1 MLPHDQK
8 KVGCSMTLIEV
19 RGKGGELIGRCDARC
34 YNAKEPHCECI
45 CGGRNHGAGLQ
56 KAIEQTRE
64 QAERWIEAYA
74 ERLGLAE
81 YTGMVSRQLDQMT
94 IFELMAEL
102 EREAECMKAVDTI
115 HRYKPPGSGIEARCR
130 VQVHRHEGQTVAIVT
145 ELPDNPGMSVTN
157 AAEWLLPALAEQYGL
172 PDGTVWIEHY
182 ERLHGE
188 PDTYD
193 LVTLRGG
200 SPSWR
205 RLALEQVERL
215 IGAEV
220 MA

>member
-1 MLPHDQK
+1 M
-8 KVGCSMTLIEV
+8 VLIEV
-19 RGKGGELIGRCDARC
+19 RGGDGELIGRCDARC

-81 YTGMVSRQLDQMT
+81 YTGMVSRQLYQMT

-115 HRYKPPGSGIEARCR
+115 HRYKLPPGSGIEARCR

-145 ELPDNPGMSVTN
+145 ELPDNTGMSVTN
-157 AAEWLLPALAEQYGL
+157 AVEWLLPALAEQYGL

-205 RLALEQVERL
+205 RLALEQVEAL
-215 IGAEV
+215 TGAEV

>member
-1 MLPHDQK
+1 
-8 KVGCSMTLIEV
+8 MTLIEV

-45 CGGRNHGAGLQ
+45 CGGRNHGVGLQ
-56 KAIEQTRE
+56 KAIEQARE
-64 QAERWIEAYA
+64 Q
-74 ERLGLAE
+74 
-81 YTGMVSRQLDQMT
+81 
-94 IFELMAEL
+94 AEL
-102 EREAECMKAVDTI
+102 EREAESMKTTEVI
-115 HRYKPPGSGIEARCR
+115 HRYKPFGSGIEARCR
-130 VQVHRHEGQTVAIVT
+130 LQVHRHEGQTVAIVT

-157 AAEWLLPALAEQYGL
+157 AAEWLLPALAQQYGL
-172 PDGTVWIEHY
+172 PDDTVWIEHY
-182 ERLHGE
+182 ERLHE

-193 LVTLRGG
+193 LVTLKGR